1 MRSTRQVAERLIV
14 ERAARCRLIA
24 EQLRDMA
31 ARLESHEVQ
40 ADRATGLRNEAG
52 RLRTLA
58 GQVERL

>member
-1 MRSTRQVAERLIV
+1 MGSTRRVAERMIV

-24 EQLRDMA
+24 EQLNDMA

-40 ADRATGLRNEAG
+40 GDQARALRNEAG